1 MKHLRVGIDL
11 DAMDRRAGG
20 SVPPP
25 AHVSPAIGE
34 FARLELARVT
44 AAVHALHRQVG
55 TDCLVCDTPYPCRT
69 VLALTPPRMGRAA

>member
-1 MKHLRVGIDL
+1 MNLSRLDL
-11 DAMDRRAGG
+11 EDRQRGG

-55 TDCLVCDTPYPCRT
+55 ADCLICGSVYPCRT
-69 VLALTPPRMGRAA
+69 VLALTPPRMGRAS

>member
-34 FARLELARVT
+34 FAIVELARVT
-44 AAVHALHRQVG
+44 AAVR
-55 TDCLVCDTPYPCRT
+55 
-69 VLALTPPRMGRAA
+69 RMADEYERIGYHGVAYDMRAIVDPKPVTS